1 MRRAVS
7 EDKDKNLIERKQQT
21 RIHKELD
28 TLERNYLELTH
39 QRKADVQI
47 KQNEIDNLNKV
58 LSQLEEQKG
67 SLTSKCDAND
77 GEIREL
83 KKKLMIKTDQLELV
97 EKEFAKLQDKYRE
110 V

>member
-21 RIHKELD
+21 RIHKELE

-39 QRKADVQI
+39 QRKADVQM

-58 LSQLEEQKG
+58 LSQLEEQKS
-67 SLTSKCDAND
+67 SLSTKCDSNE

-83 KKKLMIKTDQLELV
+83 KKKLMIKSD
-97 EKEFAKLQDKYRE
+97 
-110 V
+110 